1 MNFTTASSEKNY
13 QNLIEVHGTKGK
25 FLITG
30 RNLDVAYFNN
40 KKICKNNNNLFKLFY
55 KDVIQLLVT
64 KKKINNNSAI
74 LAKPSIRLMN
84 AMYVSLKKNRIVNI
98 LNN

>member
-1 MNFTTASSEKNY
+1 MTFTTASSAKNY

-25 FLITG
+25 FLIAG

-40 KKICKNNNNLFKLFY
+40 KKICTNSKNLFKLFY
-55 KDVIQLLVT
+55 KDVIKSLVY
-64 KKKINNNSAI
+64 KKKTNNNSAV

-84 AMYVSLKKNRIVNI
+84 AMYMSLKKNRIVNI